1 MWVVHSE
8 MRGLINEADEI
19 EQIERRAADEDS
31 KLATDTRVR
40 VNRALERI
48 KEVVGDAAKE
58 EIEDLSK
65 SVSQLS
71 AQSASL
77 VERIERVISEADE
90 EREKFVYLAGVG
102 LMTEF
107 IFHEL
112 ERAVAHTMDLLSAGS
127 LSSDRHEQRD
137 R

>member
-40 VNRALERI
+40 VNRALERL

-65 SVSQLS
+65 SVS
-71 AQSASL
+71 
-77 VERIERVISEADE
+77 RMKRWKIS
-90 EREKFVYLAGVG
+90 
-102 LMTEF
+102 
-107 IFHEL
+107 
-112 ERAVAHTMDLLSAGS
+112 
-127 LSSDRHEQRD
+127 
-137 R
+137 